1 MFVGR
6 QFQTEREYRN
16 ALARAKGYPSWA
28 VQQQAPGREV
38 RGRRDLRRLRPS
50 EQAAHERAGSVL
62 TLMRRDG
69 LSLEQASGEVHTT
82 PAAVKRHAGD
92 ALFRTKAGRYVVAA
106 SDTHYRR
113 LILVTA
119 DGLTVVETR
128 DSRQASEIAAYDSAI
143 RYFLATGDTTRL
155 RPFEGRTLRVGGK
168 RYRIVTDPDSL
179 EELGRRGEVSFESI
193 YARTT

>member
-1 MFVGR
+1 MFAGQ
-6 QFQTEREYRN
+6 QFQTEREYRD

-28 VQQQAPGREV
+28 AQQRAPGLAV

-50 EQAAHERAGSVL
+50 ERIAHERAGSVL

-69 LSLEQASGEVHTT
+69 LSLEEASRELHTT

-92 ALFRTKAGRYVVAA
+92 ALFRSRSGRYVVAA

-113 LILVTA
+113 LLLVTA

-128 DSRQASEIAAYDSAI
+128 HSRQATEIAAYDGAI
-143 RYFLATGDTTRL
+143 RHFLATGDTTRL

-168 RYRIVTDPDSL
+168 RYAS
-179 EELGRRGEVSFESI
+179 
-193 YARTT
+193 